1 MRISRG
7 LSQARRNLA
16 GSLASG
22 GIEDRG
28 DWWAGVGQVMEYVT
42 VADSVGDGA

>member
-1 MRISRG
+1 MRKMTSRI
-7 LSQARRNLA
+7 AYV
-16 GSLASG
+16 SG